1 MIGSRLKPAL
11 AVVLGLALLLAW
23 RCWQVLH
30 SGAGL
35 HVDEAQYW
43 YWSSRPLEWGYFS
56 KPPLLVGL
64 IRLSTDLFGH
74 GLLGVKALA
83 MVAWLLASAV
93 LWRLGAAMGSKRAG
107 LIAAALL
114 AATPASGLLGLSATT
129 DSVLMLFW
137 SLVMWGAWRA
147 AHAEGASAWRWWAL
161 TGLALGLGL
170 LSKYTAGALSLS
182 ALWLLWRCP
191 PARRGQLLA
200 GLALAASVAILLLL
214 PHLFWNMHNGWPTL
228 HHTLD
233 ITVQGGAASAADR
246 AAGWGHKLGSAAEF
260 GLGQLLLLGPAGLA
274 VLALAWKRRHQPVA
288 QPVAQPATTATPAL
302 WSALG
307 YAWAFAWPLL
317 ALGLLQ
323 ALRAKAQVNWALP
336 ALLGICLA
344 AGWLAVRSKIS
355 GKVLATWVLAGLL
368 LSAAIAQG
376 GDLRRWIGRP
386 AAAGKPA
393 WDIWSRM
400 RGWHEALGALAP
412 ALAPHRDLPW
422 VTSDRTLLV
431 QTGYELRALQPEL
444 RSWSPDGQVRHHFDW
459 KQPLQPDAAPAALV
473 FLGDEAPDAALLA
486 LYPLARPLAEAKSG
500 RVQLQAWL
508 LERPGTALATLTP
521 TGQQP

>member
-1 MIGSRLKPAL
+1 MTRG
-11 AVVLGLALLLAW
+11 
-23 RCWQVLH
+23 
-30 SGAGL
+30 
-35 HVDEAQYW
+35 
-43 YWSSRPLEWGYFS
+43 
-56 KPPLLVGL
+56 
-64 IRLSTDLFGH
+64 RLSKVEQDR
-74 GLLGVKALA
+74 
-83 MVAWLLASAV
+83 LLASAL
-93 LWRLGAAMGSKRAG
+93 LWRLGAAMGSERAG

-114 AATPASGLLGLSATT
+114 AATPASGLLGLTATT

-137 SLVMWGAWRA
+137 SLVMLGAWRA

-191 PARRGQLLA
+191 PAQRSRLLA
-200 GLALAASVAILLLL
+200 GLALAAGVAALLLL

-233 ITVQGGAASAADR
+233 ITVQGGAASAAER
-246 AAGWGHKLGSAAEF
+246 AAGWGHKLGSALEF

-274 VLALAWKRRHQPVA
+274 VLALAWKRRRQPMAVGM
-288 QPVAQPATTATPAL
+288 PKL
-302 WSALG
+302 WSARG
-307 YAWAFAWPLL
+307 YAGSFAWPRL
-317 ALGLLQ
+317 ALGVLL
-323 ALRAKAQVNWALP
+323 ARRAKALVNWALP

-376 GDLRRWIGRP
+376 GDLRRWIGHP
-386 AAAGKPA
+386 ATAGKPA

-412 ALAPHRDLPW
+412 ALAPHRELPW
-422 VTSDRTLLV
+422 ISNDRTLLV
-431 QTGYELRALQPEL
+431 QTAYELRALQPEL
-444 RSWSPDGQVRHHFDW
+444 RSWSPDGQMRHHFDW
-459 KQPLQPDAAPAALV
+459 KQPLRRDAAPAALV
-473 FLGDEAPDAALLA
+473 FLGDEAPDAALRA
-486 LYPLARPLAEAKSG
+486 LYPLTRPLAQAESG
-500 RVQLQAWL
+500 RVHLQAWL
-508 LERPGTALATLTP
+508 LERQDPALAARPP
-521 TGQQP
+521 TGKHP

>member
-1 MIGSRLKPAL
+1 MIAKRLKPAL
-11 AVVLGLALLLAW
+11 AVPLALALLLAW

-43 YWSSRPLEWGYFS
+43 YWSSQALEWGYFS

-64 IRLSTDLFGH
+64 IRLSTELFGD

-93 LWRLGAAMGSKRAG
+93 LWRLGAAMGNERAG
-107 LIAAALL
+107 LVAAALL

-147 AHAEGASAWRWWAL
+147 AHAEGATAWRWWAL
-161 TGLALGLGL
+161 TGVALGLAV

-191 PARRGQLLA
+191 PARRGRLLA
-200 GLALAASVAILLLL
+200 GLALAAGIAVLLLL

-233 ITVQGGAASAADR
+233 ITVQGGAASAAER
-246 AAGWGHKLGSAAEF
+246 AAGWGHKLGSALEF
-260 GLGQLLLLGPAGLA
+260 GLGQLLLLGPAGLV
-274 VLALAWKRRHQPVA
+274 VLALAWKRRHL
-288 QPVAQPATTATPAL
+288 PAAPAGQTRAL

-336 ALLGICLA
+336 ALLGVCLA
-344 AGWLAVRSKIS
+344 AGWLAVRRRIS
-355 GKVLATWVLAGLL
+355 GQTLTVWVLAGLL
-368 LSAAIAQG
+368 LSAVIAQG

-412 ALAPHRDLPW
+412 ALEAQRDLPW
-422 VTSDRTLLV
+422 VTNDRTLLV
-431 QTGYELRALQPEL
+431 QTAYELRALRPEL
-444 RSWSPDGQVRHHFDW
+444 RSWSRDGQVRHHFDW
-459 KQPLQPDAAPAALV
+459 KQPLRPDAVPALV
-473 FLGDEAPDAALLA
+473 FLDDQAPDAALLA
-486 LYPLARPLAEAKSG
+486 HYPLARPLAQAESG
-500 RVQLQAWL
+500 RVRLQAWL
-508 LERPGTALATLTP
+508 LERPSSALTS
-521 TGQQP
+521 TGKHP

>member
-1 MIGSRLKPAL
+1 MIGHRIRPAL
-11 AVVLGLALLLAW
+11 AAPLALALLLAW

-64 IRLSTDLFGH
+64 IRLSTDWFGT

-83 MVAWLLASAV
+83 MVVWLLTSAV
-93 LWRLGAAMGSKRAG
+93 LWRLGAAMGNERAG
-107 LIAAALL
+107 LVAAALL
-114 AATPASGLLGLSATT
+114 AATPASGLLGLTATT

-147 AHAEGASAWRWWAL
+147 AHAQGAAAWRWWAL
-161 TGLALGLGL
+161 TGIALGLAV

-182 ALWLLWRCP
+182 ALWLVWRCP
-191 PARRGQLLA
+191 PARRGRLLA
-200 GLALAASVAILLLL
+200 GLALAVGIAVLLLL

-233 ITVQGGAASAADR
+233 ITVKGGAASAAER
-246 AAGWGHKLGSAAEF
+246 AAGWDHKLGSALEF

-274 VLALAWKRRHQPVA
+274 VLALAWKRRHQPVD
-288 QPVAQPATTATPAL
+288 PSGRTRAL

-317 ALGLLQ
+317 LLGLLQ

-336 ALLGICLA
+336 ALLGVCLA
-344 AGWLAVRSKIS
+344 AGWLAVRHRIS
-355 GKVLATWVLAGLL
+355 AKTLAVWVLAGLL
-368 LSAAIAQG
+368 LSAVIAQG

-386 AAAGKPA
+386 AVAGKPA

-412 ALAPHRDLPW
+412 ALEPQRQLPW
-422 VTSDRTLLV
+422 VTNDRTLLV

-444 RSWSPDGQVRHHFDW
+444 RSWSADGQVRHHFDW
-459 KQPLQPDAAPAALV
+459 KQPLRPDVTPALV
-473 FLGDEAPDAALLA
+473 FLGDEAPDATLLA
-486 LYPLARPLAEAKSG
+486 LYPRVRPLAQAESG
-500 RVQLQAWL
+500 RVRLQAWL
-508 LERPGTALATLTP
+508 LQRKETK
-521 TGQQP
+521 

>member
-1 MIGSRLKPAL
+1 MIGHRLKPAL
-11 AVVLGLALLLAW
+11 AVPLALTLLLAW

-64 IRLSTDLFGH
+64 IRLSTELLGD

-93 LWRLGAAMGSKRAG
+93 LWRLGAAMGNERAG
-107 LIAAALL
+107 LVAAALL

-147 AHAEGASAWRWWAL
+147 AHAGGSAAWRWWAL
-161 TGLALGLGL
+161 TGVALGLAV

-182 ALWLLWRCP
+182 ALWLVWRCP
-191 PARRGQLLA
+191 PAQRGRLLA
-200 GLALAASVAILLLL
+200 GLALAAGIAVLLLL

-233 ITVQGGAASAADR
+233 ITVQGGAASAAER
-246 AAGWGHKLGSAAEF
+246 AAGWGHKLGSALEF

-274 VLALAWKRRHQPVA
+274 VLALAWKRRHLPVA
-288 QPVAQPATTATPAL
+288 PAGQTRAL

-317 ALGLLQ
+317 LLGLLQ

-336 ALLGICLA
+336 ALLGVCLA
-344 AGWLAVRSKIS
+344 AGWLAVRRRIS
-355 GKVLATWVLAGLL
+355 GQTLTVWVLAGLL

-386 AAAGKPA
+386 TVAGKPA

-412 ALAPHRDLPW
+412 ALEAQRDLPW
-422 VTSDRTLLV
+422 VTNDRTLLV

-459 KQPLQPDAAPAALV
+459 KQPLRPDAVPALV
-473 FLGDEAPDAALLA
+473 FLDDQAPDAVLLA
-486 LYPLARPLAEAKSG
+486 HYPLARPLAQAESG
-500 RVQLQAWL
+500 RVRLQAWL
-508 LERPGTALATLTP
+508 LERPSSALTS
-521 TGQQP
+521 TGKHP

>member
-93 LWRLGAAMGSKRAG
+93 LWRLGAAMGSERAG

-137 SLVMWGAWRA
+137 SLVMWGSWRA
-147 AHAEGASAWRWWAL
+147 AHAEGAVAWRWWAL

-200 GLALAASVAILLLL
+200 GLALAAGIAILLLL

-274 VLALAWKRRHQPVA
+274 VLALAWKRRHQPV
-288 QPVAQPATTATPAL
+288 VQPATTATPAL
-302 WSALG
+302 WSALD
-307 YAWAFAWPLL
+307 YAWTFAWPLL

-431 QTGYELRALQPEL
+431 QIGYELRALQPEL
-444 RSWSPDGQVRHHFDW
+444 RSWSPGGQVRHHFDW
-459 KQPLQPDAAPAALV
+459 KQPLRPEAAPAALV

-486 LYPLARPLAEAKSG
+486 LYPLVRPLAEAESG
-500 RVQLQAWL
+500 RVKLQAWL

-521 TGQQP
+521 TGQHP

>member
-1 MIGSRLKPAL
+1 MIGHRLKPAL
-11 AVVLGLALLLAW
+11 AVALALALLLAW
-23 RCWQVLH
+23 RCWQVLY

-64 IRLSTDLFGH
+64 IRLSTDCFGD

-93 LWRLGAAMGSKRAG
+93 LWRLGVAMGNERAG
-107 LIAAALL
+107 LVAAALL

-147 AHAEGASAWRWWAL
+147 AHTEGAAAWRWWAL
-161 TGLALGLGL
+161 TGVVLGLAL

-191 PARRGQLLA
+191 PARRGRLLA
-200 GLALAASVAILLLL
+200 GLALAAGIAVLLLL

-233 ITVQGGAASAADR
+233 ITVQGGAASAAER
-246 AAGWGHKLGSAAEF
+246 AAGWGHKLGSALEF

-274 VLALAWKRRHQPVA
+274 VLALAWKRRHL
-288 QPVAQPATTATPAL
+288 PAAPAGQTRAL

-317 ALGLLQ
+317 LLGLLQ

-336 ALLGICLA
+336 ALLGVCLA
-344 AGWLAVRSKIS
+344 AGWLAVRRRIS
-355 GKVLATWVLAGLL
+355 GQTLTVWVLAGLL

-412 ALAPHRDLPW
+412 ALEAQRQLPW
-422 VTSDRTLLV
+422 VTNDRTLLV

-444 RSWSPDGQVRHHFDW
+444 RSWSADGQVRHHFDW
-459 KQPLQPDAAPAALV
+459 RQPLRPDAVPALV

-486 LYPLARPLAEAKSG
+486 HYPLARPLAQAESG
-500 RVQLQAWL
+500 RVRLQAWL
-508 LERPGTALATLTP
+508 LERPPSALTS
-521 TGQQP
+521 TGKHP

>member
-1 MIGSRLKPAL
+1 MIGHRLKPAL
-11 AVVLGLALLLAW
+11 AVALALALLLAW

-64 IRLSTDLFGH
+64 IRLSTDCFGD

-93 LWRLGAAMGSKRAG
+93 LWRLGAAMGNERAG
-107 LIAAALL
+107 LVAAALL

-147 AHAEGASAWRWWAL
+147 AHAEGAAAWRWWAL
-161 TGLALGLGL
+161 TGVALGLAL

-191 PARRGQLLA
+191 PARRGRLLA
-200 GLALAASVAILLLL
+200 GLALAAGIAVLLLL

-233 ITVQGGAASAADR
+233 ITVQGGAASAAER
-246 AAGWGHKLGSAAEF
+246 AAGWGHKLGSALEF

-274 VLALAWKRRHQPVA
+274 VLALAWKRRHL
-288 QPVAQPATTATPAL
+288 PAAPAGQTRAL

-317 ALGLLQ
+317 LLGLLQ

-336 ALLGICLA
+336 ALLGVCLA
-344 AGWLAVRSKIS
+344 AGWLAVRRRIS
-355 GKVLATWVLAGLL
+355 GQTLTVWVLAGLL

-412 ALAPHRDLPW
+412 ALEAQRQLPW
-422 VTSDRTLLV
+422 VTNDRTLLV

-444 RSWSPDGQVRHHFDW
+444 RSWSADGQVRHHFDW
-459 KQPLQPDAAPAALV
+459 RQPLRPDAVPALV

-486 LYPLARPLAEAKSG
+486 HYPLARPLAQAESG
-500 RVQLQAWL
+500 RVRLQAWL
-508 LERPGTALATLTP
+508 LERPPSALTS
-521 TGQQP
+521 TGKHP

>member
-1 MIGSRLKPAL
+1 MMDSQLKPAP
-11 AVVLGLALLLAW
+11 AVGLGLALLLTW

-43 YWSSRPLEWGYFS
+43 YWSQALEWGYFS

-64 IRLSTDLFGH
+64 IRLSTGLFGDS
-74 GLLGVKALA
+74 LLGVKALA

-93 LWRLGAAMGSKRAG
+93 LWRLGAAMGSERTG

-114 AATPASGLLGLSATT
+114 AATPASGLLGLTATT

-137 SLVMWGAWRA
+137 SFVMWGSWRA
-147 AHAEGASAWRWWAL
+147 AHAEGAAAWRWWTL
-161 TGLALGLGL
+161 TGIALGLGL

-191 PARRGQLLA
+191 PAQRSRLLA
-200 GLALAASVAILLLL
+200 GLALAAGIAALLLL

-233 ITVQGGAASAADR
+233 ITVHGGAASATDR
-246 AAGWGHKLGSAAEF
+246 AAGLGHKLVSAVEF
-260 GLGQLLLLGPAGLA
+260 GFGQLLLLGPAGLA
-274 VLALAWKRRHQPVA
+274 VLALAWKRRRQPTA
-288 QPVAQPATTATPAL
+288 QPMAIGTPAL
-302 WSALG
+302 WSALS

-344 AGWLAVRSKIS
+344 AGWLGVRSKIS
-355 GKVLATWVLAGLL
+355 GKVLAAWVLVGLA
-368 LSAAIAQG
+368 LSAAIVQG
-376 GDLRRWIGRP
+376 GDLRRWIGSP
-386 AAAGKPA
+386 ATAGKPA
-393 WDIWSRM
+393 WDIWGRM

-412 ALAPHRDLPW
+412 ALAPQRDLPW
-422 VTSDRTLLV
+422 VTNDRTLLV
-431 QTGYELRALQPEL
+431 QTGYELRALRPEL
-444 RSWSPDGQVRHHFDW
+444 RAWSPGGQVRHHFDW
-459 KQPLQPDAAPAALV
+459 KQPLHLDAAPTALV
-473 FLGDEAPDAALLA
+473 FLGYEVPDAALLA
-486 LYPLARPLAEAKSG
+486 LYPVARPLAQAESG
-500 RVQLQAWL
+500 RVNLQAWL
-508 LERPGTALATLTP
+508 LQRKETK
-521 TGQQP
+521 

>member
-1 MIGSRLKPAL
+1 MIAKRLKPAL
-11 AVVLGLALLLAW
+11 AVALALALLLAW

-64 IRLSTDLFGH
+64 IRLSTDCFGD

-93 LWRLGAAMGSKRAG
+93 LWRLGAAMGNERAG
-107 LIAAALL
+107 LVAAALL

-147 AHAEGASAWRWWAL
+147 AHAEGAAAWRWWAL
-161 TGLALGLGL
+161 TGVVLGLAL

-191 PARRGQLLA
+191 PARRGRLLA
-200 GLALAASVAILLLL
+200 GLALAAGIAVLLLL

-233 ITVQGGAASAADR
+233 ITVQGGAASAAER
-246 AAGWGHKLGSAAEF
+246 AAGWGHKLGSALEF

-274 VLALAWKRRHQPVA
+274 VLALAWKRRHL
-288 QPVAQPATTATPAL
+288 PAAPAGQTRAL

-317 ALGLLQ
+317 LLGLLQ

-336 ALLGICLA
+336 ALLGVCLA
-344 AGWLAVRSKIS
+344 AGWLAVRRRIS
-355 GKVLATWVLAGLL
+355 GQTLTVWVLAGLL

-422 VTSDRTLLV
+422 VTNDRTLLV

-444 RSWSPDGQVRHHFDW
+444 RSWSPGGQVRHHFDW
-459 KQPLQPDAAPAALV
+459 KQPLRPDAVPALV

-486 LYPLARPLAEAKSG
+486 HYPLARPLAQAESG
-500 RVQLQAWL
+500 RVRLQAWL
-508 LERPGTALATLTP
+508 LERPPSALTS
-521 TGQQP
+521 TGKHP

>member
-1 MIGSRLKPAL
+1 MIAKRFQPAL
-11 AVVLGLALLLAW
+11 AVALALALLLAW

-43 YWSSRPLEWGYFS
+43 YWSSQALEWGYFS

-64 IRLSTDLFGH
+64 IRLSTDCFGD

-83 MVAWLLASAV
+83 MVAWLLASAL
-93 LWRLGAAMGSKRAG
+93 LWRLGAAMGNERAG
-107 LIAAALL
+107 LVAAALL

-147 AHAEGASAWRWWAL
+147 AHAAGTNAWRWWAL
-161 TGLALGLGL
+161 TGVALGLAL

-191 PARRGQLLA
+191 PARRGRLLA
-200 GLALAASVAILLLL
+200 GLALAAGIAVLMLL
-214 PHLFWNMHNGWPTL
+214 PHLLWNMSNGWPTL

-233 ITVQGGAASAADR
+233 ITVQGGAASAAER

-274 VLALAWKRRHQPVA
+274 VLALAWKRRRQPVVQA
-288 QPVAQPATTATPAL
+288 ACATPTLWPAL
-302 WSALG
+302 S

-344 AGWLAVRSKIS
+344 AGWLAVSRRIS
-355 GKVLATWVLAGLL
+355 GKTLAVWVLTGLL

-412 ALAPHRDLPW
+412 ALETQRQLPW

-431 QTGYELRALQPEL
+431 QTAYELRALQPEL
-444 RSWSPDGQVRHHFDW
+444 RAWSPGGQVRHHFDW
-459 KQPLQPDAAPAALV
+459 KQPLRPDAAPALV

-486 LYPLARPLAEAKSG
+486 QYPLARPLAQAESG
-500 RVQLQAWL
+500 RVRLQAWL
-508 LERPGTALATLTP
+508 LERQPPAPATP
-521 TGQQP
+521 TSTGKQP